1 VPRISEKDNKAYKC
15 TLCSDRVGV
24 GLEPACVKTCP
35 TGAIG
40 FGTKDDMVAYGNK
53 RAGELKE
60 RGFQNAGLYNPQGVG
75 GTHVMYVL
83 KHADKPE
90 LEDLPDNPSISP
102 MVSLVEGHCQA
113 PGPGRHD
120 RCRGRRVL
128 PLHEGGPGGR
138 EGREGGGVMA
148 TRMLQRYKD
157 GDRMNHWFIALMFV
171 LAGLSGLA
179 FFHPSLFFLTH
190 LFGGGP
196 WARILHPFMGVLM
209 FLSFAG
215 LFAKLWKDN
224 VVNDADRQWKQHMGD
239 MLRGNKAAMPPVGK
253 YNYGQKMVFWVMVFS
268 LLVLLATG
276 LMFWRPWF
284 APYFPIDLLRVA
296 VLLHSIAAVALVAAT
311 IMHVYAA
318 IWVKGTVRA
327 MTRGTVTESWAKTNH
342 ALWHREVT
350 K

>member
-1 VPRISEKDNKAYKC
+1 
-15 TLCSDRVGV
+15 
-24 GLEPACVKTCP
+24 
-35 TGAIG
+35 
-40 FGTKDDMVAYGNK
+40 
-53 RAGELKE
+53 
-60 RGFQNAGLYNPQGVG
+60 
-75 GTHVMYVL
+75 
-83 KHADKPE
+83 
-90 LEDLPDNPSISP
+90 
-102 MVSLVEGHCQA
+102 
-113 PGPGRHD
+113 
-120 RCRGRRVL
+120 
-128 PLHEGGPGGR
+128 
-138 EGREGGGVMA
+138 MA

-268 LLVLLATG
+268 LLVLLVTG